1 MALQE
6 ELESQG
12 NFLFRWRTYIPSLIL
27 LFSLFYINNLK
38 YKEYYETLPYLFVC
52 YFISLLGLF
61 IRCFTIGFTPANT
74 SGRNTKKQV
83 ADTVNSKGIYSI
95 IRHPL
100 YVGNFFMFMGVVLIL
115 ESISF
120 LFVFV
125 LFYWLYYERIMYAE
139 EQFLRKKFGTLYT
152 DWANNTPAII
162 PRFKNYNPPE
172 LPFSFRNIIK
182 REYPSLFGITLIF
195 LLYDILKVYLNE
207 PQRFNEGIYTLLYP
221 HHIYI
226 SLLSICFYIVIRIL
240 SKYTELFSVEGR

>member
-12 NFLFRWRTYIPSLIL
+12 NFLFRWRTYIPSIIL
-27 LFSLFYINNLK
+27 LFSIFYINNLK
-38 YKEYYETLPYLFVC
+38 YKEYYETLPYLIGC
-52 YFISLLGLF
+52 YFLSLFGLF

-83 ADTVNSKGIYSI
+83 ADTVNSKGIYSL

-115 ESISF
+115 RSISF
-120 LFVFV
+120 LFIFI
-125 LFYWLYYERIMYAE
+125 LFYWLYYERIMFAE
-139 EQFLRKKFGTLYT
+139 EQFLRKKFGNNYT
-152 DWANNTPAII
+152 EWAEKTPAIL
-162 PRFKNYNPPE
+162 PKFQNYIQPE
-172 LPFSFRNIIK
+172 LPFSIKNIIK

-195 LLYDILKVYLNE
+195 LIYDLLRVYLSE
-207 PQRFNEGIYTLLYP
+207 PEKADSIYTLMYP
-221 HHIYI
+221 HHIYV
-226 SLLSICFYIVIRIL
+226 LLVSICFYIVIRIL